1 MPKWQYLSKTSCQKH
16 KVNSSFSKWLASKR
30 CLLFMSPWSFR
41 SWWNAWLQKT
51 KRLLIFA
58 LQVAFVLYAY
68 AWHSSLENEKV
79 FCLFFKF
86 QIRVIDWFQNHL
98 FFRRNFLVIF
108 LHFTLNDEIIF
119 YLLQYINFKWILKFE

>member
-68 AWHSSLENEKV
+68 AWHSSLEN
-79 FCLFFKF
+79 FFFFKF
-86 QIRVIDWFQNHL
+86 QFKSDWLISKSPLFQKNL
-98 FFRRNFLVIF
+98 LVIF
-108 LHFTLNDEIIF
+108 FQLILYDEIIF
-119 YLLQYINFKWILKFE
+119 YLHQYINFKWILKFD